1 MPTKEQRIEVDQA
14 SNSKSQLKN
23 LDRTPE
29 RSKFIFDAA
38 LSTAVAAN
46 GRRPTKTPQPDGPLT
61 PEMLDKMNS
70 YWRAANYLCIG
81 QIYLFEN
88 PLLREP
94 LKAEQIKPRLLGH
107 WGTSPG
113 QNLIYIHLNRLI
125 KERGANIIYIAGP
138 GHGGPS
144 LNACSYLEG
153 TYTEVHPEIT
163 PDENGLRLLFRKFST
178 PGGVPSHCGPHV
190 PNSMHEAAN
199 SAIRWFMHS
208 EPLSTIPI

>member
-1 MPTKEQRIEVDQA
+1 MPTKEQTIDVDEA
-14 SNSKSQLKN
+14 FSSKLWPKN

-29 RSKFIFDAA
+29 TSKFIFEAA

-46 GRRPTKTPQPDGPLT
+46 GKRPTKAPQPDGPLT
-61 PEMLDKMNS
+61 PEMLGKMDR

-113 QNLIYIHLNRLI
+113 QNLILH
-125 KERGANIIYIAGP
+125 
-138 GHGGPS
+138 S
-144 LNACSYLEG
+144 
-153 TYTEVHPEIT
+153 
-163 PDENGLRLLFRKFST
+163 
-178 PGGVPSHCGPHV
+178 
-190 PNSMHEAAN
+190 
-199 SAIRWFMHS
+199 S
-208 EPLSTIPI
+208 EPPHQKARCQHHLYCRSGTWRSIAQCQLLSRRHLYRSPSGDYAR

>member
-1 MPTKEQRIEVDQA
+1 MLTKEQTIEVDQA
-14 SNSKSQLKN
+14 SSSKSRPKN
-23 LDRTPE
+23 LDRTPKPT
-29 RSKFIFDAA
+29 KFIFDAA

-46 GRRPTKTPQPDGPLT
+46 GQRPTKAPQPDGPLT
-61 PEMLDKMNS
+61 PDVLDKMNR

-125 KERGANIIYIAGP
+125 KEHDANIIYIAGP

-144 LNACSYLEG
+144 LNANSYLEG

-178 PGGVPSHCGPHV
+178 PGCPVIADHTSRIPCTKA
-190 PNSMHEAAN
+190 EN
-199 SAIRWFMHS
+199 SAIRWFTHS
-208 EPLSTIPI
+208 EPLSTIPT